1 MMIRSNLTIKLN
13 SAMIN
18 VSNANII
25 ITASEVFM
33 LITSVFHIS
42 KSLDIYVNEGYVPS
56 ILRPHTLPE
65 TEVVIFLD
73 LFAVNKD

>member
-1 MMIRSNLTIKLN
+1 
-13 SAMIN
+13 MIN
-18 VSNANII
+18 AKQVSMII
-25 ITASEVFM
+25 IVSYIVM
-33 LITSVFHIS
+33 SITSVFHIS

>member
-1 MMIRSNLTIKLN
+1 
-13 SAMIN
+13 
-18 VSNANII
+18 
-25 ITASEVFM
+25 M

-65 TEVVIFLD
+65 TEVVNFLD
-73 LFAVNKD
+73 LFAVKKDWWHNNIKWRDNDGSDRY